1 MSARTLFTMEQ
12 PAFDQCDDMTVD
24 SCDAGIKFNPNTRMS
39 LPHCSDRGFPEKVL
53 ADGQMSLRAL
63 VEHWL
68 APGKTQRVRVV
79 EFRNNR
85 VRQQCYVRVEVLK
98 TGERMAMFFF
108 RHQDGIWRV
117 FPPARVRPAMGC
129 SLSFTR

>member
-1 MSARTLFTMEQ
+1 M
-12 PAFDQCDDMTVD
+12 
-24 SCDAGIKFNPNTRMS
+24 
-39 LPHCSDRGFPEKVL
+39 
-53 ADGQMSLRAL
+53 ADGQTSLRAL

-68 APGKTQRVRVV
+68 APGETQRVRVV
-79 EFRNNR
+79 EFRNSR

-108 RHQDGIWRV
+108 RHHDGIWRV

>member
-1 MSARTLFTMEQ
+1 M
-12 PAFDQCDDMTVD
+12 
-24 SCDAGIKFNPNTRMS
+24 
-39 LPHCSDRGFPEKVL
+39 
-53 ADGQMSLRAL
+53 ADGQTSLRAL

-117 FPPARVRPAMGC
+117 FPPARVRPAMGF